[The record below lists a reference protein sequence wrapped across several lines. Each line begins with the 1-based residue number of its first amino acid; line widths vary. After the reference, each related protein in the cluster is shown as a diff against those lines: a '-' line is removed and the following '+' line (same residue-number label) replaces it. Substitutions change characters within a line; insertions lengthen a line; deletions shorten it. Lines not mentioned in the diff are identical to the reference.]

1 MASNVPPPPQ
11 LMAQL
16 GGMRPSV
23 LDEANIMI
31 GHFTL
36 LILVLIAVYVSR
48 IPGKIISLFKQP
60 LYQVLGLFVI
70 IFITSQYGWI
80 HGIVAAL
87 AFALILS
94 RATRSLREGMVDYIP
109 LQSETLVIED
119 PDSIYV
125 PENHRWLSEKILGER
140 PFIIRDK
147 EVKTSAVQDLSERSM
162 GSSATTK

>member
-1 MASNVPPPPQ
+1 MS
-11 LMAQL
+11 QL

-23 LDEANIMI
+23 LDEASVMV

-36 LILVLIAVYVSR
+36 LILVLVCVYVSR
-48 IPGKIISLFKQP
+48 IPGHILDLFKRP
-60 LYQVLGLFVI
+60 LYQVLGLFTI

-80 HGIVAAL
+80 HGILAAL
-87 AFALILS
+87 AFALVLS
-94 RATRSLREGMVDYIP
+94 RATRSSKEGLVDYIP
-109 LQSETLVIED
+109 LQAEAVVIED

-125 PENHRWLSEKILGER
+125 PENHRWFGERVLGER

-162 GSSATTK
+162 GSSSVTK